1 MLSTTSRFLGTRLTL
16 ASAFTP
22 LASPRLFSSSPDL
35 VFETLKAF
43 PDEPTNPASIAVLRM
58 ARPAAKNALGRQMLS
73 EFVDALEA
81 IPQDQS
87 LRAVILTSEVER
99 VFCAGADL
107 KERRT
112 MSQQEAGM
120 FVSKLRNS
128 FTSLANLPLPVI
140 AAVEGA
146 ALGGGI
152 EIALACDMRVAGKN
166 AIFGLPETSLA
177 IIPGAGGTQRLPRL
191 IGAARAKELMFTAR
205 RINADEAEKYGVV
218 NHTVEAGAAFDK
230 AFEIA
235 TEIARNGPIGVRAA
249 KTAVD
254 VGLQTDLTS
263 GMEVER
269 ACYAQTIPTAD
280 RMEGLNAFREKR
292 KPIYKGE

>member
-1 MLSTTSRFLGTRLTL
+1 
-16 ASAFTP
+16 
-22 LASPRLFSSSPDL
+22 
-35 VFETLKAF
+35 
-43 PDEPTNPASIAVLRM
+43 
-58 ARPAAKNALGRQMLS
+58 
-73 EFVDALEA
+73 
-81 IPQDQS
+81 
-87 LRAVILTSEVER
+87 
-99 VFCAGADL
+99 
-107 KERRT
+107 
-112 MSQQEAGM
+112 
-120 FVSKLRNS
+120 
-128 FTSLANLPLPVI
+128 
-140 AAVEGA
+140 
-146 ALGGGI
+146 
-152 EIALACDMRVAGKN
+152 
-166 AIFGLPETSLA
+166 
-177 IIPGAGGTQRLPRL
+177 
-191 IGAARAKELMFTAR
+191 MFTAR